1 MFTFFRKKKRA
12 QGMNAIVLSEDGI
25 AQASVTQTPGQ
36 PATLVSFNYAEIEN
50 KAETASAL
58 KHFINENHL
67 QDVPVV
73 TTLLT
78 NESSLVMLDKPAVAD
93 DELRQAVRWRVKDN
107 LPFDINSAIIDVF
120 EIPGQKERG
129 RIPLVYVTA
138 ADKNFIKQRIQL
150 FEEQG
155 LELESIDIAELVMRN
170 IASLLAEDQN
180 GVALLKL
187 DASQGLITLIQ
198 DSALYLARSL
208 DVGYASLATTTS
220 ALEGGHPLVMKTA
233 IDIRSRKV
241 CFSSRTVLEE
251 GMSLE
256 GMSPDQQR
264 ALDAIVLE
272 VQRSLDYYESHFAK
286 PAITSLVIAPLPYE
300 VPGMIQ
306 YLAGALGL
314 QVRMLDLNAVLD
326 SAKPMSEEMQAK
338 CFFAIGAA
346 LREPAHVSALQ
357 KQAGDKGKAA

>member
-12 QGMNAIVLSEDGI
+12 QGMNAIVLSEAGI

-220 ALEGGHPLVMKTA
+220 ALEGG
-233 IDIRSRKV
+233 
-241 CFSSRTVLEE
+241 LEE

-326 SAKPMSEEMQAK
+326 SAKPISEEMQAK